1 MIYAE
6 SGILE
11 RAFLEP
17 ADERSRESSAAE
29 IPAVAAALLRK
40 SAKDAEQAASAGVE
54 GQGSRCRLGVG
65 FKKRRGTPG
74 YHTLLDS
81 QGLLIGR
88 PIPEGWSA

>member
-6 SGILE
+6 SGIFE
-11 RAFLEP
+11 RSFLEP